1 MTNYAYLVTNISI
14 MASYLIADSGSTKTD
29 WCLLRKGKKP
39 VRFSTTGIN
48 PYLQS
53 KDAITAMLKK
63 EIPWDNKEY
72 KADKLH
78 YFGAGAANPEKQ
90 EFLEAILKKHFGI
103 KGTEVQGDMVAA
115 ARSLCGEKKGIVCI
129 LGTGSASCYYDGKKI
144 KEQRPSLGYIAG
156 DEGGG
161 NYMGKRILQ
170 YYAYGTFDV
179 ELRMAFEMKFGDDI
193 RTIINTLYHQPNPNR
208 YLASFVTLLKEN
220 RGHYMVENIIEDC
233 LNDFFHTSIL
243 KHRNTWNLPLYF
255 SGSISYEFKDVL
267 ENLCQ
272 QYELEIGKVE
282 KSPMEGMMKYYKKLI
297 G

>member
-1 MTNYAYLVTNISI
+1 MPSYLV
-14 MASYLIADSGSTKTD
+14 ADSGSTKTD
-29 WCLLRKGKKP
+29 WCLLKKGKKP
-39 VRFSTTGIN
+39 VRFYTQGIN
-48 PYLQS
+48 PYLQNRE
-53 KDAITAMLKK
+53 AIAEMLQK
-63 EIPWDNKEY
+63 ELPWDNAKH
-72 KADKLH
+72 KVDKLC

-90 EFLEAILKKHFGI
+90 VFLVDILKGHFGI
-103 KGTEVQGDMVAA
+103 KKPEVQGDMMAA
-115 ARSLCGEKKGIVCI
+115 ARALCGADKGVVCI
-129 LGTGSASCYYDGKKI
+129 LGTGSASCYYNGKII
-144 KEQRPSLGYIAG
+144 KEQQPSLGYIAG

-170 YYAYGTFDV
+170 YYAYGTFDA
-179 ELRMAFEMKFGDDI
+179 ELRMAFEMRFGDNI

-255 SGSISYEFKDVL
+255 SGSIAYEFKDIL
-267 ENLCQ
+267 ESLCH

-282 KSPMEGMMKYYKKLI
+282 KSPMEGLIKYYKLMVN

>member
-1 MTNYAYLVTNISI
+1 MP
-14 MASYLIADSGSTKTD
+14 SYLIADSGSTKTD

-39 VRFSTTGIN
+39 VRFSTQGIN

-53 KDAITAMLKK
+53 KQDIEGMLKN
-63 EIPWDNKEY
+63 ELPWDNGKY
-72 KADKLH
+72 QVDKMS

-90 EFLEAILKKHFGI
+90 IFLEEILVRHFGI
-103 KGTEVQGDMVAA
+103 KKTEVAGDMVAA
-115 ARSLCGEKKGIVCI
+115 ARALCGDQKGIICI
-129 LGTGSASCYYDGKKI
+129 LGTGSASCYYNGKKI

-170 YYAYGTFDV
+170 YYAYGTFDS
-179 ELRMAFEMKFGDDI
+179 ELTMGFEMRFGNDI
-193 RTIINTLYHQPNPNR
+193 KQIINTLYHQPNPNR

-243 KHRNTWNLPLYF
+243 KHRNSWNLPLYF
-255 SGSISYEFKDVL
+255 SGSVAFEFRDVL
-267 ENLCQ
+267 ENLCG
-272 QYELEIGKVE
+272 QYELEIGDVI
-282 KSPMEGMMKYYKKLI
+282 KSPMDGLIKYYKGLL
-297 G
+297 

>member
-1 MTNYAYLVTNISI
+1 MP
-14 MASYLIADSGSTKTD
+14 SYLIADSGSTKTD

-39 VRFSTTGIN
+39 ARFSTQGIN

-53 KDAITAMLKK
+53 KQDIETMLKN
-63 EIPWDNKEY
+63 ELPWDNGKY
-72 KADKLH
+72 QADKMS

-90 EFLEAILKKHFGI
+90 AFLEEILVRHFGI
-103 KGTEVQGDMVAA
+103 KKTEVAGDMVAA
-115 ARSLCGEKKGIVCI
+115 ARALCGEQKGIVCI
-129 LGTGSASCYYDGKKI
+129 LGTGSASCYYNGKKI

-170 YYAYGTFDV
+170 YYAYGTFDS
-179 ELRMAFEMKFGDDI
+179 ELKVGFEMRFGDNI
-193 RTIINTLYHQPNPNR
+193 KQIINTLYHQPNPNR

-243 KHRNTWNLPLYF
+243 KHRNSWNLPLYF
-255 SGSISYEFKDVL
+255 SGSVAFEFRDVL
-267 ENLCQ
+267 ENLCG
-272 QYELEIGKVE
+272 QYELEIGDVI
-282 KSPMEGMMKYYKKLI
+282 KSPMDGLIKYYKGLL
-297 G
+297 

>member
-1 MTNYAYLVTNISI
+1 
-14 MASYLIADSGSTKTD
+14 MASYLVADSGSTKTD

-39 VRFSTTGIN
+39 LRFSTQGIN

-53 KDAITAMLKK
+53 GEFIREMLKK
-63 EIPWDNKEY
+63 EIPWDNGKY
-72 KADKLH
+72 QADHLH

-90 EFLEAILKKHFGI
+90 VFLKEIVKGHFGI
-103 KGTEVQGDMVAA
+103 KKTEVEGDMMAA
-115 ARSLCGEKKGIVCI
+115 CRALCGDKPGVVCI

-170 YYAYGTFDV
+170 YYAYGTFDA
-179 ELRMAFEMKFGDDI
+179 ELKMVFEMKFGNDI
-193 RTIINTLYHQPNPNR
+193 KEIINTLYHQPSPNR

-233 LNDFFHTSIL
+233 LNEFFHTSIL
-243 KHRNTWNLPLYF
+243 KHRKTWNLPLYF
-255 SGSISYEFKDVL
+255 SGSVAYEFKDIL
-267 ENLCQ
+267 ESLCG
-272 QYELEIGKVE
+272 QYELEIGDVV
-282 KSPMEGMMKYYKKLI
+282 KSPMEGMIKYYRKLI
-297 G
+297 R

>member
-1 MTNYAYLVTNISI
+1 
-14 MASYLIADSGSTKTD
+14 MASYLVADSGSTKTD
-29 WCLLRKGKKP
+29 WCLLKKGKKP
-39 VRFSTTGIN
+39 VRFSTAGIN

-53 KDAITAMLKK
+53 KEAIVAMLQK
-63 EIPWDNKEY
+63 ELPWDNNKY
-72 KADKLH
+72 KADQLS

-90 EFLEAILKKHFGI
+90 VFLCDILIAHFGI
-103 KGTEVQGDMVAA
+103 KKTEVQGDMMAA
-115 ARSLCGEKKGIVCI
+115 ARALCGVKPGVVCI
-129 LGTGSASCYYDGKKI
+129 LGTGSASCYYNGKKI

-170 YYAYGTFDV
+170 YYAYGTFDS
-179 ELRMAFEMKFGDDI
+179 ELKMGFEMRFGNDI
-193 RTIINTLYHQPNPNR
+193 RQIINTLYHQPNPNR

-255 SGSISYEFKDVL
+255 SGSVAYEFRDIL
-267 ENLCQ
+267 ESLCG
-272 QYELEIGKVE
+272 QYELEIGDVI
-282 KSPMEGMMKYYKKLI
+282 KSPMDGLIKYYKGLMK
-297 G
+297 